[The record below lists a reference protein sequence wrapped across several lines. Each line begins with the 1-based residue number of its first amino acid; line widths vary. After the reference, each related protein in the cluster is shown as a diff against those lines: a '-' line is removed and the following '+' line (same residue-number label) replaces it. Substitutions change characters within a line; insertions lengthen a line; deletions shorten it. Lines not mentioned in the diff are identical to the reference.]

1 MTSSAD
7 RWAELALHP
16 VRIRILRSVA
26 GARRTTRDL
35 VNALPDVPQATLYRH
50 VAALVAG
57 GLLDVVEE
65 RKVRGTVER
74 VYALPAHGAALGP
87 TELAD
92 ASAEDHARW
101 FTAFVSSLLAEFS
114 RYLSRDRIDL
124 VADGVG
130 YQQVVLHLSDE
141 EFAEFAAELAGVI
154 APRLANRPG
163 PDRVARL
170 LATVLMPVD
179 PAPGS
184 DSAATTAPPPTAG
197 PVPGPPGDADQ
208 S

>member
-7 RWAELALHP
+7 RWAGLALHP

-35 VNALPDVPQATLYRH
+35 AAALPDVPQATIYRH

-74 VYALPAHGAALGP
+74 VYTLPAHGAALGP
-87 TELAD
+87 ADLAD
-92 ASAEDHARW
+92 ANAEDHGRW

-163 PDRVARL
+163 PGRVARL
-170 LATVLMPVD
+170 LATVLMPAE
-179 PAPGS
+179 PAS
-184 DSAATTAPPPTAG
+184 DTSSAAPQPAAEPATGSPD
-197 PVPGPPGDADQ
+197 DADPH
-208 S
+208 